1 MPNYFLGNDKQS
13 GDEGKGLMNG
23 VDDEE
28 NSRSFA
34 RSLSR
39 LASKGG
45 RAMKR
50 GVSREF
56 DRETMK
62 TNLKLFIA
70 MGLTWIAGMIL
81 AHFYAFL
88 FDIVKA
94 LFKKQQRKLSLV
106 ALGFSV
112 MKFQESTFQE
122 VFLI

>member
-1 MPNYFLGNDKQS
+1 
-13 GDEGKGLMNG
+13 MNG
-23 VDDEE
+23 VNYEE

-56 DRETMK
+56 DRETMR

-70 MGLTWIAGMIL
+70 MGLTWIAGIYLLNFTLFCLKLLKHSLNAIL
-81 AHFYAFL
+81 KAEFS
-88 FDIVKA
+88 DI
-94 LFKKQQRKLSLV
+94 QS
-106 ALGFSV
+106 
-112 MKFQESTFQE
+112 
-122 VFLI
+122 

>member
-1 MPNYFLGNDKQS
+1 
-13 GDEGKGLMNG
+13 MNG
-23 VDDEE
+23 VNYEE

-56 DRETMK
+56 DRETMR

-70 MGLTWIAGMIL
+70 MGLTWIAGIYL
-81 AHFYAFL
+81 LNFTLFLSSLDHFRYL
-88 FDIVKA
+88 WKICE
-94 LFKKQQRKLSLV
+94 V
-106 ALGFSV
+106 ASPP
-112 MKFQESTFQE
+112 SY
-122 VFLI
+122 